1 MRNSKKPSTISTS
14 PTDSV
19 LDREGTFRVT
29 WLNSKPFVVTSTLR
43 YIGFEYAGCTIE
55 PVSDSELRRIE
66 RKEYEAELARKKFKK
81 AKR

>member
-1 MRNSKKPSTISTS
+1 MVKTS

-29 WLNSKPFVVTSTLR
+29 WLNSKPFVVTSTLTQVASQ
-43 YIGFEYAGCTIE
+43 YHGCTIE

-66 RKEYEAELARKKFKK
+66 RKEHESQLAGKKLKR